1 MSLKIHGPRMIVP
14 RKGIFFALGLAVIA
28 AAVTFPAVPVE
39 PRLNSAQSGHDR
51 PADLAE
57 ILERC
62 AVYCDQL
69 SGAILDFVCLERIE
83 EMVADVVI
91 VKPATG
97 AESAGF
103 ENSGDLIGIAKSSDP
118 GESPFALRVRK
129 KVRSSYVYDYQLVRD
144 RTGQITETR
153 TLIKENG
160 RVVLE
165 KNAPLKTRAFTYGL
179 AVMGPVTILGRDRQ
193 ALFDFKVIKE
203 TMLGKDRAVIIQ
215 ATPKP
220 GSPGDILSGKIWVRK
235 SDAGVLRI
243 EWVPESIGHYERAL
257 DLAKQ
262 IGGQPR
268 LTLTTEFALEHNGVR
283 FPSRYTIEEMYL
295 FSTRG
300 PLIRSMTTMTQADY
314 KFFTVETGVTVRK

>member
-1 MSLKIHGPRMIVP
+1 MRRILSLASIV
-14 RKGIFFALGLAVIA
+14 ATVVISS
-28 AAVTFPAVPVE
+28 VSVE
-39 PRLNSAQSGHDR
+39 PRNVSAQAVQDR
-51 PADLAE
+51 PADLAD

-62 AVYCDQL
+62 AVYCDRL

-103 ENSGDLIGIAKSSDP
+103 ENSGDLMGIAKSSDP

-144 RTGQITETR
+144 RMGQITETR

-160 RVVLE
+160 RDVLE
-165 KNAPLKTRAFTYGL
+165 KNAALKTRVFAYGF
-179 AVMGPVTILGRDRQ
+179 AVMGPVSLLGSDRQ

-203 TMLGKDRAVIIQ
+203 TKLGKDRAVIIQ

-235 SDAGVLRI
+235 SDAGVLKI
-243 EWVPESIGHYERAL
+243 EWVPESIGHYTGIL
-257 DLAKQ
+257 DFAKQ

-283 FPSRYTIEEMYL
+283 FPSRYTIQEMYL
-295 FSTRG
+295 FSTRS
-300 PLIRSMTTMTQADY
+300 PLIRSMTTVTQADY
-314 KFFTVETGVTVRK
+314 KYFTVETGVTLRK

>member
-1 MSLKIHGPRMIVP
+1 MTRDQPYPHTVMRRILSLVS
-14 RKGIFFALGLAVIA
+14 IA
-28 AAVTFPAVPVE
+28 AAVVVFSVSVE
-39 PRLNSAQSGHDR
+39 PRNVSAQAVQDR
-51 PADLAE
+51 PAELAR

-62 AVYCDQL
+62 AVYCDRL
-69 SGAILDFVCLERIE
+69 SGAVLDFICQERIE

-91 VKPATG
+91 VKPETG
-97 AESAGF
+97 ADIAGF
-103 ENSGDLIGIAKSSDP
+103 EDSGDLMGIAKNSDP
-118 GESPFALRVRK
+118 GESPFTLRVRK

-160 RVVLE
+160 RAVLE
-165 KNAPLKTRAFTYGL
+165 KNAALKTRVFAYGF
-179 AVMGPVTILGRDRQ
+179 AVMGPVSLLGSDRQ
-193 ALFDFKVIKE
+193 VLFDFKVIKE
-203 TMLGKDRAVIIQ
+203 TTLGKDRAVIIQ

-220 GSPGDILSGKIWVRK
+220 GSQGEILSGKIWVRK

-257 DLAKQ
+257 DYAKQ

-268 LTLTTEFALEHNGVR
+268 LTLTTEFSFEHNGVR

-300 PLIRSMTTMTQADY
+300 PLIRSMTTVTQADY
-314 KFFTVETGVTVRK
+314 KYFTVETGVTVRK

>member
-1 MSLKIHGPRMIVP
+1 MARDRPYPHVVMRRILSLASIV
-14 RKGIFFALGLAVIA
+14 ATVVISS
-28 AAVTFPAVPVE
+28 VSVE
-39 PRLNSAQSGHDR
+39 PRNVSAQAVQDR
-51 PADLAE
+51 PADLAD

-62 AVYCDQL
+62 AVYCDRL

-103 ENSGDLIGIAKSSDP
+103 ENSGDLMGIAKSSDP

-129 KVRSSYVYDYQLVRD
+129 KVRSSYIYDYQLVRD
-144 RTGQITETR
+144 RMGQITETR

-160 RVVLE
+160 RDVLE
-165 KNAPLKTRAFTYGL
+165 KNAALKTRVFAYGF
-179 AVMGPVTILGRDRQ
+179 AVMGPVSLLGSDRQ

-203 TMLGKDRAVIIQ
+203 TKLGKDRAVIIQ

-235 SDAGVLRI
+235 SDAGVLKI
-243 EWVPESIGHYERAL
+243 EWVPESIGHYTGIL
-257 DLAKQ
+257 DFAKQ

-283 FPSRYTIEEMYL
+283 FPSRYTIQEMYL
-295 FSTRG
+295 FSTRS
-300 PLIRSMTTMTQADY
+300 PLIRSMTTVTQADY
-314 KFFTVETGVTVRK
+314 KYFTVETGVTLRK

>member
-1 MSLKIHGPRMIVP
+1 MACSRPYPHVVMRKI
-14 RKGIFFALGLAVIA
+14 IFLASIA
-28 AAVTFPAVPVE
+28 ATVVISSVSVE
-39 PRLNSAQSGHDR
+39 PRNVLAQAVQDR
-51 PADLAE
+51 PAELAR

-62 AVYCDQL
+62 ADYCDRL

-83 EMVADVVI
+83 EMLADVVI

-97 AESAGF
+97 GETAGF
-103 ENSGDLIGIAKSSDP
+103 ENPQDLQQIAKSSDP
-118 GESPFALRVRK
+118 GDSPFTLRVRK

-153 TLIKENG
+153 TLVKENG
-160 RVVLE
+160 RAVLE
-165 KNAPLKTRAFTYGL
+165 KNAALKTRVFAYGL
-179 AVMGPVTILGRDRQ
+179 AVMGPVTMLGRDRQ
-193 ALFDFKVIKE
+193 NLFDFKIIKE
-203 TMLGKDRAVIIQ
+203 TTLGKDRAVIIQ

-220 GSPGDILSGKIWVRK
+220 GSPRDILSGKIWVRK

-262 IGGQPR
+262 IGGQPH
-268 LTLTTEFALEHNGVR
+268 LTLTTEFAFEHNGVR

-295 FSTRG
+295 FSTRS
-300 PLIRSMTTMTQADY
+300 PLIRSMTTVTQAGY
-314 KFFTVETGVTVRK
+314 KFFTVETGVTLR

>member
-1 MSLKIHGPRMIVP
+1 MTRDRPYPHAVMRSILSLVS
-14 RKGIFFALGLAVIA
+14 IA
-28 AAVTFPAVPVE
+28 ATVVISSVSVE
-39 PRLNSAQSGHDR
+39 PRNVSAQAAQDR
-51 PADLAE
+51 PADLAD
-57 ILERC
+57 ILKRC
-62 AVYCDQL
+62 AVYCDRL
-69 SGAILDFVCLERIE
+69 SGAILDFVCLEKIE

-91 VKPATG
+91 VKPETG

-103 ENSGDLIGIAKSSDP
+103 EDSGDLIGIAKSSDP

-153 TLIKENG
+153 TIIKENG
-160 RVVLE
+160 RAVLE
-165 KNAPLKTRAFTYGL
+165 KNAALKTRVFAYGF
-179 AVMGPVTILGRDRQ
+179 AVMGPVSLLGSDRQ

-203 TMLGKDRAVIIQ
+203 TKLGKDRAVIIQ

-257 DLAKQ
+257 DYAKQ

-283 FPSRYTIEEMYL
+283 FPSRYTIQEMYL

-300 PLIRSMTTMTQADY
+300 PLIRSMTTVTQADY

>member
-1 MSLKIHGPRMIVP
+1 MRRILSLASIV
-14 RKGIFFALGLAVIA
+14 ATVVISS
-28 AAVTFPAVPVE
+28 VSVE
-39 PRLNSAQSGHDR
+39 PRNVSAQAVQDR
-51 PADLAE
+51 PADLAD

-62 AVYCDQL
+62 AVYCDRL

-103 ENSGDLIGIAKSSDP
+103 ENSGDLMGIAKSSDP

-129 KVRSSYVYDYQLVRD
+129 KVRSSYIYDYQLVRD
-144 RTGQITETR
+144 RMGQITETR

-160 RVVLE
+160 RDVLE
-165 KNAPLKTRAFTYGL
+165 KNAALKTRVFAYGF
-179 AVMGPVTILGRDRQ
+179 AVMGPVSLLGSDRQ

-203 TMLGKDRAVIIQ
+203 TKLGKDRAVIIQ

-235 SDAGVLRI
+235 SDAGVLKI
-243 EWVPESIGHYERAL
+243 EWVPESIGHYTGIL
-257 DLAKQ
+257 DFAKQ

-283 FPSRYTIEEMYL
+283 FPSRYTIQEMYL
-295 FSTRG
+295 FSTRS
-300 PLIRSMTTMTQADY
+300 PLIRSMTTVTQADY
-314 KFFTVETGVTVRK
+314 KYFTVETGVTLRK